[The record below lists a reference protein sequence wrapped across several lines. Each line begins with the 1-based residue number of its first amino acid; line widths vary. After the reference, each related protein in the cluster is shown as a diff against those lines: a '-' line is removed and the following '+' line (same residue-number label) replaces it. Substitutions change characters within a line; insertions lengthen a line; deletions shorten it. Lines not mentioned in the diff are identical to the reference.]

1 MIKKFF
7 ALTLATAFILS
18 LTGCGNVNITNENNV
33 SDSASDTTEN
43 TEAENESAPSTDLQ
57 TPGELSSDDSD
68 MQDNSPQP
76 DPLAVSYAVYP
87 KTAPFPDEML
97 YVNDDGSIDDTF
109 WDAYDLWDND
119 KRTRRTL
126 LENYEGEL
134 NPFFTDCIRQ
144 FLTDSQGENKIYSP
158 INVYM
163 ALGMLAEVTDG
174 ESREQV
180 LSLLG
185 LSNVEDL
192 RSQAYMIW
200 NANYL
205 NDGANTSILA
215 SSLWLNEDVNF
226 VQPTLDSLAQ
236 NYYASAYQGVM
247 GSDELNHALQSW
259 LNEQTGGLLGD
270 RASGVSLDDD
280 TVMALATTI
289 NFHAGWNDEFFPEA
303 TQSSVFHGTDGDIDC
318 DFMHEDQSM
327 YYWGEKFSAVVKYL
341 QSDGNMWFILPDEG
355 VSVDELLQDEQAMEF
370 ILGNKYEWEN
380 NEFVTVHLSVPKF
393 DVSSDIDLISGL
405 KALGVTD
412 VFDPAISDFTP
423 MTLDMGEIYLSQA
436 EHAARVKI
444 DEKGC
449 TAAAYTVMAAAGA
462 AMPPEEEIDFVLDR
476 PFIFVITGAGDLPLF
491 VGIVNRP
498 VE

>member
-1 MIKKFF
+1 MKK
-7 ALTLATAFILS
+7 LISSILAAVLAMS
-18 LTGCGNVNITNENNV
+18 LMGCGNVNITNENNAP
-33 SDSASDTTEN
+33 DSAPDTAEN
-43 TEAENESAPSTDLQ
+43 TAAENEKISSADSQ
-57 TPGELSSDDSD
+57 TPGDLSPSDSGSQDDS
-68 MQDNSPQP
+68 SQP

-87 KTAPFPDEML
+87 DTAPFPDEML
-97 YVNDDGSIDDTF
+97 YVNNDGSIDDTF
-109 WDAYDLWDND
+109 WDAYELWDSD
-119 KRTRRTL
+119 KRARRTM
-126 LENYEGEL
+126 LEDYEGEL
-134 NPFFTDCIRQ
+134 NPFFADSIRQ
-144 FLTDSQGENKIYSP
+144 FLADSEGRNKIYSP

-163 ALGMLAEVTDG
+163 ALGMLAEVTEG

-180 LSLLG
+180 LTLLG
-185 LSNVEDL
+185 LSSVEDL

-226 VQPTLDSLAQ
+226 IQSTLDSLAQ
-236 NYYASAYQGVM
+236 NYYASTYQGVM
-247 GSDELNHALQSW
+247 GSDELNRALQRW
-259 LNEQTGGLLGD
+259 LNEQTGGLLGEQ
-270 RASGVSLDDD
+270 ASDVSLDDD

-289 NFHAGWNDEFFPEA
+289 NFHARWNDEFFPEA
-303 TQSSVFHGTDGDIDC
+303 TQSGVFHGTDGDVDC

-393 DVSSDIDLISGL
+393 DVSSDIDLTSGL

-423 MTLDMGEIYLSQA
+423 MTSDTGEIYLSQA

-449 TAAAYTVMAAAGA
+449 TAAAYTVMAAAGS

-476 PFIFVITGAGDLPLF
+476 PFIFLITGAGDLPLF

>member
-1 MIKKFF
+1 MKKLIPLIL
-7 ALTLATAFILS
+7 AAVLTLS
-18 LTGCGNVNITNENNV
+18 LAGCGDVNITNENYE

-43 TEAENESAPSTDLQ
+43 PTAENAETLSTDSQ
-57 TPGELSSDDSD
+57 MPGGLPSADSD
-68 MQDNSPQP
+68 MQDNSSQP

-87 KTAPFPDEML
+87 ETAPFPDEML

-109 WDAYDLWDND
+109 WDAYELWDND
-119 KRTRRTL
+119 KRARRTL
-126 LENYEGEL
+126 LEDYEGEL
-134 NPFFTDCIRQ
+134 NPFFADSIRQ
-144 FLTDSQGENKIYSP
+144 FLTGSQGQNKIYSP

-180 LSLLG
+180 LTLLG
-185 LSNVEDL
+185 LSGVEDL
-192 RSQAYMIW
+192 RSQANMIW

-215 SSLWLNEDVNF
+215 SSLWLNVDVNF
-226 VQPTLDSLAQ
+226 VQSTLDSLAQ

-247 GSDELNHALQSW
+247 GSDELSRALQRW
-259 LNEQTGGLLGD
+259 LSEQTGGLLGEQ
-270 RASGVSLDDD
+270 ASGVSLDDD
-280 TVMALATTI
+280 TIMALATTI
-289 NFHAGWNDEFFPEA
+289 NFHARWNDEFFPEA
-303 TQSSVFHGTDGDIDC
+303 TQSGVFHGTDGDIDC

-355 VSVDELLQDEQAMEF
+355 VTVDELLQDEQAMEF
-370 ILGNKYEWEN
+370 ILGDKYGWEN

-393 DVSSDIDLISGL
+393 DVSSDIDLVSGL

-423 MTLDMGEIYLSQA
+423 MTPDTGEIYLSQA

-449 TAAAYTVMAAAGA
+449 TAAAYTVMAAAGS